1 MSNILQYLIQQTD
14 EFRES
19 YNEIDKRID
28 EALDKLDVIE
38 LRLKEIETRLNPNR
52 IDDEKQYNLITRFD
66 KMVTRWEKRDKKRS
80 AKKRI
85 RAQGNEFL
93 DDPFPK
99 KKRKKKR
106 RSRDEY
112 YNEYVN
118 EKDI

>member
-1 MSNILQYLIQQTD
+1 
-14 EFRES
+14 
-19 YNEIDKRID
+19 
-28 EALDKLDVIE
+28 
-38 LRLKEIETRLNPNR
+38 
-52 IDDEKQYNLITRFD
+52 
-66 KMVTRWEKRDKKRS
+66 MVTRWEKRDKKRS